1 VSPLPSR
8 VVLDTTVLSSLHL
21 ANALAHVLGLWESQ
35 WVVPLQVRDEAAAW
49 PSFGPGL
56 VTLLD
61 GLFARG
67 TIEYASPNPGPEGA
81 LFAKLQRVRGQ
92 GESAAIAIACVRG
105 FVVATDDR
113 RAKRSCEGLHPP
125 VAALATEEL
134 LTIAV
139 GDGALTR
146 AEAERIW
153 IATGIQ
159 DPRRG
164 IGR

>member
-1 VSPLPSR
+1 MSPLPSR
-8 VVLDTTVLSSLHL
+8 VVLDTTVVSSLHL
-21 ANALAHVLGLWESQ
+21 ASALAQVLGLWPSQ
-35 WVVPLQVRDEAAAW
+35 WIVPLQVRDESAAW
-49 PSFGPGL
+49 RSLGPGL
-56 VTLLD
+56 VAALD
-61 GLFARG
+61 SLNARG

-81 LFAKLQRVRGQ
+81 LFVQLQRTRGQ
-92 GESAAIAIACVRG
+92 GESAAIAIAYVRG

-113 RAKRSCEGLHPP
+113 RAKRSCAGLHPP
-125 VAALATEEL
+125 VAVLATEEL

-139 GDGALTR
+139 GDGSLTR

-153 IATGIQ
+153 IATGIR